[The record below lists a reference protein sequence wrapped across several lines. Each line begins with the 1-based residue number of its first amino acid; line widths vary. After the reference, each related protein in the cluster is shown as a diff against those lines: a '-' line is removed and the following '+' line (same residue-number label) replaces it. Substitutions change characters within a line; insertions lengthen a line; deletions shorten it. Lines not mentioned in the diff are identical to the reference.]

1 MCYNT
6 VSMRQLGKVWLV
18 ALGFWFGL
26 GAICVLFCPATA
38 ADMCMRYAGM
48 ADAFARG
55 DWQYAFHPRFGVL
68 FMTLSGSIAYLTGL
82 NGIHA
87 CQLAAIGMLALAA
100 VPVWCLVERL
110 FGRRAAWI
118 ALAMT
123 LCSIEVFV
131 YAIDG
136 LRDTGRTLGFAL
148 CAFAF
153 VRGRSWP
160 LALGLLVLAS
170 LRTDL
175 LSVSGVI
182 LGVWWLW
189 KLWRREWRALVLP
202 TVFWAFGVF
211 LMCALNHA
219 YTGSWMPVGKMV
231 RMYEAQGRHEIV
243 GEDGQ

>member
-1 MCYNT
+1 M
-6 VSMRQLGKVWLV
+6 SQIKKVWLT
-18 ALGFWFGL
+18 ALAFWVGL
-26 GAICVLFCPATA
+26 SAICVLWCPATA

-68 FMTLSGSIAYLTGL
+68 FMAFSGSVAWLTGM
-82 NGIHA
+82 NGIHS
-87 CQLAAIGMLALAA
+87 CQVAAIGLLALAS

-123 LCSIEVFV
+123 LCAVETFV

-136 LRDTGRTLGFAL
+136 LRDTGRTLGMAL

-153 VRGRSWP
+153 VRDRSWP
-160 LALGLLVLAS
+160 LALGLLCLAS

-175 LSVSGVI
+175 MSVSGIV

-189 KLWRREWRALVLP
+189 KLSRREWRALLLP
-202 TVFWAFGVF
+202 TAGWVLGVA

-219 YTGSWMPVGKMV
+219 YTGHWLPVSKIV
-231 RMYEAQGRHEIV
+231 KMYEQQGRHEIV
-243 GEDGQ
+243 GEDGK

>member
-1 MCYNT
+1 MT
-6 VSMRQLGKVWLV
+6 QLTKVWFV
-18 ALGFWFGL
+18 ALAYWLGL
-26 GAICVLFCPATA
+26 SAICILWCPATA

-68 FMTLSGSIAYLTGL
+68 FMAFSGSIDWLTGL
-82 NGIHA
+82 NGIHS
-87 CQLAAIGMLALAA
+87 CQVAAIGLLALAS
-100 VPVWCLVERL
+100 VPVWCLVKHL
-110 FGRRAAWI
+110 FDARAAWI
-118 ALAMT
+118 AMT
-123 LCSIEVFV
+123 LTLSAIEVFV

-136 LRDTGRTLGFAL
+136 LRDTGRTLGMAL

-153 VRGRSWP
+153 VRNRSW
-160 LALGLLVLAS
+160 AMGLGLLALAS

-189 KLWRREWRALVLP
+189 QLRRRAWGALLLP
-202 TVFWAFGVF
+202 TAGWLLGVF

-219 YTGSWMPVGKMV
+219 YTGSWMPVAKMV
-231 RMYEAQGRHEIV
+231 KMYEEQGRHEIV
-243 GEDGQ
+243 GEDGK